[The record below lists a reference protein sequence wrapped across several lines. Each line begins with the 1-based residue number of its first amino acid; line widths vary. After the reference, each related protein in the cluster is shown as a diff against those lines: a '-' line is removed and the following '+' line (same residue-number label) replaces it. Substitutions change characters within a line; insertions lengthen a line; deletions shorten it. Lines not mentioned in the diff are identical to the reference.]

1 MLELLQPFW
10 HLEVSQTLSE
20 ETMGFLPNSKDPSL
34 GTFHFIPCTFK
45 RNTLP
50 GKSPTSDN
58 CTAPWLTCFSFWKL
72 LEAGHI

>member
-20 ETMGFLPNSKDPSL
+20 ETMCFLPNSKDPSL

-50 GKSPTSDN
+50 G
-58 CTAPWLTCFSFWKL
+58 CFSNL
-72 LEAGHI
+72 